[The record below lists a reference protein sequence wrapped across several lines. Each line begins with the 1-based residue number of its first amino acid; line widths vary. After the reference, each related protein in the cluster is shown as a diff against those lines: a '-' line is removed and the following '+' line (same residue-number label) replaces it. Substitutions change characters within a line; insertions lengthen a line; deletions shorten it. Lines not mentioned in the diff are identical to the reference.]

1 MEKGY
6 FAAAWGDVTKSP
18 GWASVV
24 LRLGLLC
31 LIPIFGIVV
40 MYGYLFSWAR
50 DIAWNVHR
58 PLPRKIFASEDGS
71 LYRRGFFIFVVALVF
86 SLVPELVNLF
96 IGMSAGFS
104 FGGTA
109 LYGSYVP
116 ALFGS
121 MIWLAGNSASAALS
135 FLAALFFWVGAMRVS
150 LYGTLSS
157 GFQVQKIWA
166 MMKHDFIGLLRIVGM
181 AILIAVAIAFSA
193 MVLAL
198 FFALICSGLIWLM
211 SSGSSTSMVAA
222 ALIVLL
228 GAAFL
233 ALLLFA
239 YVLQNALVFRA
250 LGYWTRQFDV
260 SLWNGQDDPMPFE
273 RSDMQYSNNV
283 SAHQGFAA
291 QCAPTSSHVSDA
303 AYGGESSVGPIPSGV
318 PSGFA
323 QTAPFAGTG
332 GPIAQPAQ
340 EFHGSEPLTH
350 GSEGDDNT
358 CLQVLESPD
367 DPLLTGEQPQN
378 RETDFQAKSEGESK
392 TN

>member
-6 FAAAWGDVTKSP
+6 FAAAWGDVAKSP
-18 GWASVV
+18 GWASVL

-31 LIPIFGIVV
+31 LVPVFGVVV

-58 PLPRKIFASEDGS
+58 PLPKKIFANEDGS
-71 LYRRGFFIFVVALVF
+71 LYKRGFFIFVVGLVF
-86 SLVPELVNLF
+86 SLVPEIVNLF
-96 IGMSAGFS
+96 IGMSVGFS

-121 MIWLAGNSASAALS
+121 MAWLAGNSASVALS
-135 FLAALFFWVGAMRVS
+135 FFAALFFWVGAIRVS

-157 GFQVQKIWA
+157 GFQIQKIWA

-193 MVLAL
+193 IVLAL

-222 ALIVLL
+222 VLIVLL

-239 YVLQNALVFRA
+239 SALQNALVFRA

-260 SLWNGQDDPMPFE
+260 NLWSGQDDPMPFE
-273 RSDMQYSNNV
+273 CNDMQHSNSV
-283 SAHQGFAA
+283 SAHQGFVA
-291 QCAPTSSHVSDA
+291 QCAPTSSHVSGA
-303 AYGGESSVGPIPSGV
+303 AYSGESSVGPIPSGV
-318 PSGFA
+318 PSGYV
-323 QTAPFAGTG
+323 QTAPFAGADK
-332 GPIAQPAQ
+332 PIAQPAQ
-340 EFHGSEPLTH
+340 ESHVSEPLTH
-350 GSEGDDNT
+350 SSEGNDGT
-358 CLQVLESPD
+358 GPQVLESPD
-367 DPLLTGEQPQN
+367 DLSSTGEQPQHS
-378 RETDFQAKSEGESK
+378 ETGSQEKSEGESR

>member
-6 FAAAWGDVTKSP
+6 FAAAWGDVAKSP
-18 GWASVV
+18 GWASVL

-31 LIPIFGIVV
+31 LVPVFGVVV

-58 PLPRKIFASEDGS
+58 PLPKKIFANEDGS
-71 LYRRGFFIFVVALVF
+71 LYKRGFFIFVVGLVF
-86 SLVPELVNLF
+86 SLVPEIVNLF
-96 IGMSAGFS
+96 IGMSVGFS

-121 MIWLAGNSASAALS
+121 MVWLAGNSASVALS
-135 FLAALFFWVGAMRVS
+135 FFAALFFWVGAIRVS

-157 GFQVQKIWA
+157 GFQIQKIWA

-193 MVLAL
+193 IVLAL

-222 ALIVLL
+222 VLIVLL

-239 YVLQNALVFRA
+239 SALQNALVFRA

-260 SLWNGQDDPMPFE
+260 NLWSGQDDPMPFE
-273 RSDMQYSNNV
+273 CNDMQNSTNV
-283 SAHQGFAA
+283 SAHQGFVA
-291 QCAPTSSHVSDA
+291 QCAPTSSHVSGA
-303 AYGGESSVGPIPSGV
+303 AYSGESSVGPIPSGV
-318 PSGFA
+318 PSGYV
-323 QTAPFAGTG
+323 QTAPFAGADE
-332 GPIAQPAQ
+332 PIAQSAQ
-340 EFHGSEPLTH
+340 ATHDPEPLAQS
-350 GSEGDDNT
+350 SEGNDGT
-358 CLQVLESPD
+358 GPQVLESPD
-367 DPLLTGEQPQN
+367 DLSSTGEQPQHS
-378 RETDFQAKSEGESK
+378 ETGSQEKSEGESK

>member
-6 FAAAWGDVTKSP
+6 FAAAWGDVAKSP
-18 GWASVV
+18 GWASVL

-31 LIPIFGIVV
+31 LVPVFGVVV

-58 PLPRKIFASEDGS
+58 PLPKKIFANEDGS
-71 LYRRGFFIFVVALVF
+71 LYKRGFFIFVVGLVF
-86 SLVPELVNLF
+86 SLVPEIVNLF
-96 IGMSAGFS
+96 IGMSVGFS

-121 MIWLAGNSASAALS
+121 MVWLAGNSASVALS
-135 FLAALFFWVGAMRVS
+135 FFAALFFWVGAIRVS

-157 GFQVQKIWA
+157 GFQIQKIWA

-193 MVLAL
+193 IVLAL

-222 ALIVLL
+222 VLIVLL

-239 YVLQNALVFRA
+239 SALQNALVFRA

-260 SLWNGQDDPMPFE
+260 SLWSGQDDPMPFE
-273 RSDMQYSNNV
+273 CNDMQNSTNV
-283 SAHQGFAA
+283 SAHQGFVA
-291 QCAPTSSHVSDA
+291 QCAPTSSHVSGA
-303 AYGGESSVGPIPSGV
+303 AYSGESSVGPIPSGV
-318 PSGFA
+318 PSGYV
-323 QTAPFAGTG
+323 QTVPFAGADE
-332 GPIAQPAQ
+332 PIAQSAQ
-340 EFHGSEPLTH
+340 APHDSEPLAQS
-350 GSEGDDNT
+350 SEGNDGT
-358 CLQVLESPD
+358 GPQVLESPD
-367 DPLLTGEQPQN
+367 DLSSTGEQPQHS
-378 RETDFQAKSEGESK
+378 ETGSQEKSEGESK

>member
-6 FAAAWGDVTKSP
+6 FAAAWGDVAKSP
-18 GWASVV
+18 GWASVL

-31 LIPIFGIVV
+31 LVPVFGVVV

-58 PLPRKIFASEDGS
+58 PLPKKIFANEDGS
-71 LYRRGFFIFVVALVF
+71 LYKRGFFIFVVGLVF
-86 SLVPELVNLF
+86 SLVPEIVNLF
-96 IGMSAGFS
+96 IGMSVGFS

-121 MIWLAGNSASAALS
+121 MVWLAGNSASVALS
-135 FLAALFFWVGAMRVS
+135 FFAALFFWVGAIRVS

-157 GFQVQKIWA
+157 GFQIQKIWA

-193 MVLAL
+193 IVLAL

-222 ALIVLL
+222 VLIVLL

-239 YVLQNALVFRA
+239 SALQNALVFRA

-260 SLWNGQDDPMPFE
+260 SLWSGQDDPMPFE
-273 RSDMQYSNNV
+273 RNDMQNSTNV
-283 SAHQGFAA
+283 SAHQGFVA
-291 QCAPTSSHVSDA
+291 QCAPTSSHVSGA
-303 AYGGESSVGPIPSGV
+303 AYSGESSVDPIPSGV
-318 PSGFA
+318 PSGFV

-332 GPIAQPAQ
+332 EPIAQSAQ
-340 EFHGSEPLTH
+340 ATHDPEPLAQS
-350 GSEGDDNT
+350 SEGNDGT
-358 CLQVLESPD
+358 GPQVLESPD
-367 DPLLTGEQPQN
+367 DLSSTGGQPQHS
-378 RETDFQAKSEGESK
+378 ETGSQEKSEGESK

>member
-6 FAAAWGDVTKSP
+6 FAAAWGDVAKSP
-18 GWASVV
+18 GWASVL

-31 LIPIFGIVV
+31 LVPVFGVVV

-58 PLPRKIFASEDGS
+58 PLPKKIFANEDGS
-71 LYRRGFFIFVVALVF
+71 LYKRGFFIFVVGLVF
-86 SLVPELVNLF
+86 SLVPEIVNLF
-96 IGMSAGFS
+96 IGMSVGFS

-121 MIWLAGNSASAALS
+121 MVWLAGNSASVALS
-135 FLAALFFWVGAMRVS
+135 FFAALFFWVGAIRVS

-157 GFQVQKIWA
+157 GFQIQKIWA

-193 MVLAL
+193 IVLAL

-222 ALIVLL
+222 VLIVLL

-239 YVLQNALVFRA
+239 SALQNALVFRA

-260 SLWNGQDDPMPFE
+260 SLWSGQDDPMPFE
-273 RSDMQYSNNV
+273 CNDMQNSTNV
-283 SAHQGFAA
+283 SAHQGFVA
-291 QCAPTSSHVSDA
+291 QCAPTSSHVSGA
-303 AYGGESSVGPIPSGV
+303 AYSGESSVGPIPSGV
-318 PSGFA
+318 PSGYV
-323 QTAPFAGTG
+323 QTAPFAGADK
-332 GPIAQPAQ
+332 PIAQPAQ
-340 EFHGSEPLTH
+340 ESHASEPLTH
-350 GSEGDDNT
+350 SSEGNGDT
-358 CLQVLESPD
+358 GTQVLQSPD
-367 DPLLTGEQPQN
+367 GPSLTGEQPQN
-378 RETDFQAKSEGESK
+378 RETDSQAKSEGESK

>member
-6 FAAAWGDVTKSP
+6 FAAAWGDVTRSP
-18 GWASVV
+18 GWASVL

-31 LIPIFGIVV
+31 LVPVFGVVV

-58 PLPRKIFASEDGS
+58 PLPKKIFANEDGS
-71 LYRRGFFIFVVALVF
+71 LYKRGFFIFVVGLVF
-86 SLVPELVNLF
+86 SLVPEIVNLF
-96 IGMSAGFS
+96 IGMSVGFS

-121 MIWLAGNSASAALS
+121 MVWLAGNSASVALS
-135 FLAALFFWVGAMRVS
+135 FFAALFFWVGAIRVS

-157 GFQVQKIWA
+157 GFQIQKIWA

-193 MVLAL
+193 IVLAL

-222 ALIVLL
+222 VLIVLL
-228 GAAFL
+228 GAAFC

-239 YVLQNALVFRA
+239 SALQNALVFRA

-260 SLWNGQDDPMPFE
+260 SLWSGQDDPMPFE
-273 RSDMQYSNNV
+273 CNDMQNSTNV
-283 SAHQGFAA
+283 SAHQGFVA
-291 QCAPTSSHVSDA
+291 QCAPTSSHVSGA
-303 AYGGESSVGPIPSGV
+303 AYSGESSVGPIPSGV
-318 PSGFA
+318 PSGYV

-332 GPIAQPAQ
+332 EPIAQPAQ
-340 EFHGSEPLTH
+340 TPHDSEPLARS
-350 GSEGDDNT
+350 SEGT
-358 CLQVLESPD
+358 GGTGPQVLELPNDLSSI
-367 DPLLTGEQPQN
+367 GEQPQHS
-378 RETDFQAKSEGESK
+378 ETGSQEKSEGESR

>member
-6 FAAAWGDVTKSP
+6 FAAAWGDVAKSP
-18 GWASVV
+18 GWASVL
-24 LRLGLLC
+24 LRLGLLR
-31 LIPIFGIVV
+31 LVPVFGVVV

-58 PLPRKIFASEDGS
+58 PLPKKIFANEDGS
-71 LYRRGFFIFVVALVF
+71 LYKRGFFIFVVGLVF
-86 SLVPELVNLF
+86 SLVPEIVNLF
-96 IGMSAGFS
+96 IGMSVGFS

-121 MIWLAGNSASAALS
+121 MVWLAGNSASVALS
-135 FLAALFFWVGAMRVS
+135 FFAALFFWVGAIRVS

-157 GFQVQKIWA
+157 GFQIQKIWA

-181 AILIAVAIAFSA
+181 AILIAVTIAFSA
-193 MVLAL
+193 IVLAL

-222 ALIVLL
+222 VLIVLL

-239 YVLQNALVFRA
+239 SALQNALVFRA

-260 SLWNGQDDPMPFE
+260 SLWSGQDDPMPFE
-273 RSDMQYSNNV
+273 CNDMQNSTNV
-283 SAHQGFAA
+283 SAHQGFVA
-291 QCAPTSSHVSDA
+291 QCAPTSSHVSGA
-303 AYGGESSVGPIPSGV
+303 AYSGESSVGPIPSGV
-318 PSGFA
+318 PSGYV
-323 QTAPFAGTG
+323 QTAPFAGADK
-332 GPIAQPAQ
+332 PIAQPAQ
-340 EFHGSEPLTH
+340 ESHVSEPLTH
-350 GSEGDDNT
+350 SSEGNGDT
-358 CLQVLESPD
+358 GTQVLQSPD
-367 DPLLTGEQPQN
+367 GP
-378 RETDFQAKSEGESK
+378 S
-392 TN
+392 

>member
-6 FAAAWGDVTKSP
+6 FAAAWGDVAKSP
-18 GWASVV
+18 GWASVL

-31 LIPIFGIVV
+31 LVPVFGVVV

-58 PLPRKIFASEDGS
+58 PLPKKIFANEDGS
-71 LYRRGFFIFVVALVF
+71 LYKRGFFIFVVGLVF
-86 SLVPELVNLF
+86 SLVPEIVNLF
-96 IGMSAGFS
+96 IGMSVGFS

-121 MIWLAGNSASAALS
+121 MVWLAGNSASVALS
-135 FLAALFFWVGAMRVS
+135 FFAALFFWVGAIRVS

-157 GFQVQKIWA
+157 GFQIQKIWA

-193 MVLAL
+193 IVLAL

-222 ALIVLL
+222 VLIVLL

-239 YVLQNALVFRA
+239 SALQDALVFRA

-273 RSDMQYSNNV
+273 CNDMQNSTNI
-283 SAHQGFAA
+283 SAHQGFVA
-291 QCAPTSSHVSDA
+291 QCAPTSSHVSGA
-303 AYGGESSVGPIPSGV
+303 AYSGESSVGPIPSGV
-318 PSGFA
+318 PSGFV

-332 GPIAQPAQ
+332 EPIAQSAQ
-340 EFHGSEPLTH
+340 ATHDPEPLAQS
-350 GSEGDDNT
+350 SEGNDGT
-358 CLQVLESPD
+358 GPQVLESPD
-367 DPLLTGEQPQN
+367 DLSSTGEQPQHS
-378 RETDFQAKSEGESK
+378 ETGSQEKSEGESK

>member
-31 LIPIFGIVV
+31 LIPIFGVVV

-58 PLPRKIFASEDGS
+58 PLPRKIFANEDGS

-121 MIWLAGNSASAALS
+121 MIWLAGNSASLALS

-157 GFQVQKIWA
+157 GFQIQKIWV

-181 AILIAVAIAFSA
+181 AILVAVAIAFSA

-198 FFALICSGLIWLM
+198 FFVLRRFDLADVEWFVDIHGRRCPDRSFECCVSCVATICLRTSKCVGVSCAGLL
-211 SSGSSTSMVAA
+211 
-222 ALIVLL
+222 
-228 GAAFL
+228 
-233 ALLLFA
+233 
-239 YVLQNALVFRA
+239 
-250 LGYWTRQFDV
+250 
-260 SLWNGQDDPMPFE
+260 DPSI
-273 RSDMQYSNNV
+273 R
-283 SAHQGFAA
+283 
-291 QCAPTSSHVSDA
+291 C
-303 AYGGESSVGPIPSGV
+303 
-318 PSGFA
+318 
-323 QTAPFAGTG
+323 
-332 GPIAQPAQ
+332 
-340 EFHGSEPLTH
+340 EPLERP
-350 GSEGDDNT
+350 G
-358 CLQVLESPD
+358 
-367 DPLLTGEQPQN
+367 
-378 RETDFQAKSEGESK
+378 
-392 TN
+392 

>member
-6 FAAAWGDVTKSP
+6 FAAAWGDVAKSP
-18 GWASVV
+18 GWASVL

-31 LIPIFGIVV
+31 LVPVFGVVV

-58 PLPRKIFASEDGS
+58 PLPKKIFANEDGS
-71 LYRRGFFIFVVALVF
+71 LYKRGFFIFVVGLVF
-86 SLVPELVNLF
+86 SLVPEIVNLF
-96 IGMSAGFS
+96 IGMSVGFS

-121 MIWLAGNSASAALS
+121 MVWLAGNSASVALS
-135 FLAALFFWVGAMRVS
+135 FFAALFFWVGAIRVS

-157 GFQVQKIWA
+157 GFQIQKIWA

-181 AILIAVAIAFSA
+181 AILIAAAIAFSA
-193 MVLAL
+193 IVLAL

-222 ALIVLL
+222 VLIVLL

-239 YVLQNALVFRA
+239 SALQNALVFRA

-260 SLWNGQDDPMPFE
+260 SLWSGQDDPMPFE
-273 RSDMQYSNNV
+273 CNDMQNSTNV
-283 SAHQGFAA
+283 SAHQGFVA
-291 QCAPTSSHVSDA
+291 QCAPTSSHVSGA
-303 AYGGESSVGPIPSGV
+303 AYSGESSVGPIPSGV
-318 PSGFA
+318 PSGFV

-332 GPIAQPAQ
+332 EPIAQSAQ
-340 EFHGSEPLTH
+340 ATHDPEPLAQS
-350 GSEGDDNT
+350 SEGNDGT
-358 CLQVLESPD
+358 GPQVLESPD
-367 DPLLTGEQPQN
+367 DLSSTGEQPQHS
-378 RETDFQAKSEGESK
+378 ETGSQEKSEGESR

>member
-6 FAAAWGDVTKSP
+6 FAAAWGDVAKSP
-18 GWASVV
+18 GWASVL

-31 LIPIFGIVV
+31 LVPVFGVVV

-58 PLPRKIFASEDGS
+58 PLPKKIFANEDGS
-71 LYRRGFFIFVVALVF
+71 LYKRGFFIFVVGLVF
-86 SLVPELVNLF
+86 SLVPEIVNLF
-96 IGMSAGFS
+96 IGMSVGFS

-121 MIWLAGNSASAALS
+121 MVWLAGNSASVALS
-135 FLAALFFWVGAMRVS
+135 FFAALFFWVGAIRVS

-157 GFQVQKIWA
+157 GFQIQKIWA

-193 MVLAL
+193 IVLAL

-222 ALIVLL
+222 VLIVLL

-239 YVLQNALVFRA
+239 SALQNALVFRA

-260 SLWNGQDDPMPFE
+260 SLWSGQDDPMPFE
-273 RSDMQYSNNV
+273 CNDMQNSTNV
-283 SAHQGFAA
+283 SAHQGFVA

-303 AYGGESSVGPIPSGV
+303 AYSGESSVAPIPSGV
-318 PSGFA
+318 PSGSV

-332 GPIAQPAQ
+332 EPIAQSAQ
-340 EFHGSEPLTH
+340 ATHDSEPLAQS
-350 GSEGDDNT
+350 SEGNDGT
-358 CLQVLESPD
+358 GPQVLESPD
-367 DPLLTGEQPQN
+367 DLSSTGEQPQHS
-378 RETDFQAKSEGESK
+378 ETGSQEKSEGESR